1 MSDIACDDFL
11 CGPMYPEYDTP
22 DCDCGYP
29 GISSVCFCDLTPA
42 NRYDW
47 RVDYNND
54 NSNDDDVNDDSNDD
68 NDDNDNDDSNIWTD
82 HNIWTDYNI
91 WSAYNIWSDFEN
103 DDMNDSH
110 WYEELKDSRK
120 VDKIDHSVRHK
131 SEVKYGTH
139 TVQSQPEVKDG
150 DVGTVNPTSKSM
162 APKSTSQPSRHK
174 TKDAKHRP
182 PTSRRTELV
191 VDVEGN
197 THAKVFV
204 NLPRQSKCLWE

>member
-1 MSDIACDDFL
+1 MSEIACDDFL
-11 CGPMYPEYDTP
+11 CGPLYPEYGTP

-54 NSNDDDVNDDSNDD
+54 NDDDVNDNSNDDND

-82 HNIWTDYNI
+82 HNIW
-91 WSAYNIWSDFEN
+91 SDFEN

-110 WYEELKDSRK
+110 YYEESKDSRK
-120 VDKIDHSVRHK
+120 VDKIDQSVRHK

-150 DVGTVNPTSKSM
+150 DVGTVNPTSKSIVPKSI

-174 TKDAKHRP
+174 TKDAKHRS